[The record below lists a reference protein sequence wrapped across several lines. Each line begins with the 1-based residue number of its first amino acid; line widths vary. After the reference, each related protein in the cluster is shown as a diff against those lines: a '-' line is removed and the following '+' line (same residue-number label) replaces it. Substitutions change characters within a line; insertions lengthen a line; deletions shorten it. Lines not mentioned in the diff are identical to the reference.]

1 DGEHQPGGSGEAAA
15 QSGEHQAVA
24 RAPGDALRP
33 APQAPPFVAQ
43 RETLAVTRCVTLAP
57 EQGEVEE

>member
-1 DGEHQPGGSGEAAA
+1 
-15 QSGEHQAVA
+15 
-24 RAPGDALRP
+24 
-33 APQAPPFVAQ
+33 VAQ